1 MDGPTGAHRSHGRG
15 VAPFARAV
23 SVRLRSAK
31 GAPVIVAV
39 SPETQWDK
47 PTAPGRLAGE
57 VAVWRFL
64 VTPSKA
70 GRSELTLQVMAHFM
84 AADGHLAERSLPEQI
99 IPIKVASNLLRGL
112 RRAARFLLTGLVSV
126 AAVKIAEEVLA
137 FDLAELLR
145 RLVGL

>member
-1 MDGPTGAHRSHGRG
+1 M
-15 VAPFARAV
+15 PFARAV

-31 GAPVIVAV
+31 GAPVIVAI

-70 GRSELTLQVMAHFM
+70 GRSELTLQVTAHVM
-84 AADGHLAERSLPEQI
+84 AADGHLAERTLPEQI
-99 IPIKVASNLLRGL
+99 IPIKVASNLSRSL
-112 RRAARFLLTGLVSV
+112 RRAALFLLTGLASI
-126 AAVKIAEEVLA
+126 AAVKIAEEMLA
-137 FDLAELLR
+137 FDVADLVR
-145 RLVGL
+145 RLAGL